1 MAYIGSSP
9 TKVVSRQSANIFTYT
24 VSVANTT
31 VFSGADDNGNTLACS
46 PSDIMVHINGLR
58 MEKSDFSATS
68 TSVTLVSGAA
78 VGDEVT
84 ITAFVTFETADAYTK
99 SASDTRYVNATGDT
113 VTGPLTVDTAT
124 STNLTVDSGIYGGI
138 QFKVAGTDTGY
149 ITSYTNGSG
158 AEAMYIGGADTVNLH
173 TGTNHALTGGTT
185 RLQIDASGRVTM
197 PYQPMVR
204 LSLTSHF
211 RANTN
216 VSDPGDQIAGVF
228 TVRENVGNHW
238 SSSNNNFTC
247 PVAGVYSVSVF
258 YIKYP
263 SSGKWAGVDLHKNGS
278 AVDAIRW
285 RAPEVNGGYHQ
296 AGGTIAITCAA
307 NDVLDWHYV
316 GTAGIHSQNGAWQIM
331 LLH

>member
-197 PYQPMVR
+197 PSQPAFFARHTTASAYNNQYVDGWN
-204 LSLTSHF
+204 SITF
-211 RANTN
+211 N
-216 VSDPGDQIAGVF
+216 I
-228 TVRENVGNHW
+228 GNHFVG
-238 SSSNNNFTC
+238 STGIFTA
-247 PVAGVYSVSVF
+247 PVAGIYQVNAMIGNNYAQGDGA
-258 YIKYP
+258 YKIY
-263 SSGKWAGVDLHKNGS
+263 KNNTL
-278 AVDAIRW
+278 
-285 RAPEVNGGYHQ
+285 VNGFVFDPFSNQTTWATNVLCGILQ
-296 AGGTIAITCAA
+296 CAA
-307 NDVLDWHYV
+307 NDTVRIYCAGAGYPDNADWTSWSMY
-316 GTAGIHSQNGAWQIM
+316 
-331 LLH
+331 LLG

>member
-1 MAYIGSSP
+1 
-9 TKVVSRQSANIFTYT
+9 
-24 VSVANTT
+24 
-31 VFSGADDNGNTLACS
+31 
-46 PSDIMVHINGLR
+46 

-197 PYQPMVR
+197 PYQPY
-204 LSLTSHF
+204 F
-211 RANTN
+211 RVTMKYISSGGWNGLAQTLD
-216 VSDPGDQIAGVF
+216 SAGYWNNP
-228 TVRENVGNHW
+228 TDNVGSHW
-238 SSSNNNFTC
+238 SSSTGRFTA
-247 PVAGVYSVSVF
+247 PVAGKYLFTFNMRYDSFSGSYF
-258 YIKYP
+258 YI
-263 SSGKWAGVDLHKNGS
+263 DMRQNGS
-278 AVDAIRW
+278 MKSRSLKSEGANYLMGDVSHILNMAV
-285 RAPEVNGGYHQ
+285 
-296 AGGTIAITCAA
+296 
-307 NDVLDWHYV
+307 NDYMDIKVFSIGDSSVALNSDSFLS
-316 GTAGIHSQNGAWQIM
+316 GM
-331 LLH
+331 LIG